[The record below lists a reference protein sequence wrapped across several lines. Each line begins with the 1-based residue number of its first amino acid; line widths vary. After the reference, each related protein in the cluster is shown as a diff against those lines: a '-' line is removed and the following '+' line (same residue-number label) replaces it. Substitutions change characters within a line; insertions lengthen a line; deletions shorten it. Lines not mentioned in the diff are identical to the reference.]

1 MAERKTVRFERDQI
15 HAIEDMV
22 ERERADNESA
32 AVKKLLT
39 EGMRQYG
46 YKATGNGDTSL
57 KWAAGELARL
67 LTYVGLGWLAFF
79 WAFPVD
85 FRVLGA
91 VVLVMALAM
100 VGVYLLLDAYEP
112 AISRRLFGKEDPA

>member
-67 LTYVGLGWLAFF
+67 LSYVGLGWLAFF
-79 WAFPVD
+79 WAFPVG

>member
-67 LTYVGLGWLAFF
+67 LSYVGLGWLAFF

>member
-79 WAFPVD
+79 WAFPVG